1 MIESPE
7 GKETVVDGI
16 KVVAALQKCESN
28 AATLT
33 TDHVQLEQRVRQ
45 LEELVRSLR
54 QDFNVCT
61 RENKEKT
68 CARANVVRTKRQAPF
83 SRKTVVAPT
92 GRIN

>member
-7 GKETVVDGI
+7 GKETVLDGV
-16 KVVAALQKCESN
+16 KVVAALQQCESN

-61 RENKEKT
+61 REKKEKT
-68 CARANVVRTKRQAPF
+68 CARDKKAGTLCAKDGRSANRP
-83 SRKTVVAPT
+83 
-92 GRIN
+92 N